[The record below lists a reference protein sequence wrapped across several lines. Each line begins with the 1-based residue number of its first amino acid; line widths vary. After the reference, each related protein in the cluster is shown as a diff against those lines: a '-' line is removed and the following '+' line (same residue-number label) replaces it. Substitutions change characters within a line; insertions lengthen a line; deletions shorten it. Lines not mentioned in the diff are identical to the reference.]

1 MEHIALNFFT
11 IIMKTSLHVE
21 NFCAS
26 LKIQRIEK
34 KIFLAGTKRT
44 ALQVGL
50 SQARRDRAE
59 NKIEHNSL
67 NF

>member
-1 MEHIALNFFT
+1 MHVYIFKIGYSRTMEHIALKFFT

-34 KIFLAGTKRT
+34 SILGIFFEDQRILMILETY
-44 ALQVGL
+44 
-50 SQARRDRAE
+50 
-59 NKIEHNSL
+59 
-67 NF
+67 